1 MKVVAGIATYGDRR
15 EYLLETIRSLGPQTD
30 EIWVYDNN
38 QRFNLTDKGKFIGLK
53 SAKEPVYYF
62 SCDDDLIYP
71 EDYVKSTIEQIEIFQ
86 CIVCYHGRKLKEKD
100 VNYYSGHYGFPFNKS
115 LSRHQVIDVAGTGV
129 CAFRTDYFNP
139 LSILDSPL
147 QRMSDVVFSLEAAKE
162 KKRIMVLAHNGDWIT
177 QQPVPQSETIMHNEK
192 DRCETQTQIANEIL
206 ELNKNISSFNFF

>member
-1 MKVVAGIATYGDRR
+1 MKIVAGIATYGNRR

-38 QRFNLTDKGKFIGLK
+38 QRFNLTDRGKFIGLK
-53 SAKEPVYYF
+53 STKEPVYYF

-71 EDYVKSTIEQIEIFQ
+71 EDYIKSTIEQIKLFQ
-86 CIVCYHGRKLKEKD
+86 CIVCYHGRKLRGKNL
-100 VNYYSGHYGFPFNKS
+100 NYYKEHYGYPFNKD
-115 LSRHQVIDVAGTGV
+115 LSKHQVIDVAGTGV

-162 KKRIMVLAHNGDWIT
+162 KKRIMVLAHKGDWIV
-177 QQPVPQSETIMHNEK
+177 QQNVPAAETIMHNEK
-192 DRCETQTQIANEIL
+192 DRCEVQGEIANEIF
-206 ELNKNISSFNFF
+206 ELNKHISSF